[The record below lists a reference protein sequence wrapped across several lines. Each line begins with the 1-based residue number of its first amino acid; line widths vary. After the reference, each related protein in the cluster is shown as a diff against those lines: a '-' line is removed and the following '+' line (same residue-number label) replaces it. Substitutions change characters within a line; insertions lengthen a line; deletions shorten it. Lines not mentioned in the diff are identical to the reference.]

1 MVELKVQVS
10 EDVAMQLEP
19 YSQQLPN
26 ILQQIAQSLPNVARD
41 VTQVGDQEKRVD
53 VTKTSI
59 YTEIL
64 DFLIAQ
70 PSPQEIID
78 FKVSAATQERL
89 GYLLE
94 KNREETLSSDEMAEL
109 DAFEQIDQLMALLK
123 ARAHNQLRM
132 QANLN

>member
-26 ILQQIAQSLPNVARD
+26 LLQQIAQSLPNVARD

-123 ARAHNQLRM
+123 ARAHNQLRR

>member
-26 ILQQIAQSLPNVARD
+26 LLQQIAQSLPNL
-41 VTQVGDQEKRVD
+41 TQTSDRVKRVD

-64 DFLIAQ
+64 DFLVTQ

-109 DAFEQIDQLMALLK
+109 DAFEQIDHLMALLK